1 MREYGTAGLLM
12 DFWIVE
18 YWLVIFTIIVSFLGG
33 LTYFIQRQIPSDKFQ
48 LDTIMNQQGRRGST
62 SSRRKNSRNANKK
75 KQPMTNSNSNDISEA
90 EQKKILPEITLEKDE
105 QEQEQEED
113 EEDESLL
120 EQTVQQSDEKQVKEK
135 FENSIQTEE
144 IISSSTHVEDEQEPT
159 IAIKQRNKP
168 KVINK
173 SPSLPPSKEE
183 YIVLSKP
190 QASVAPVKQAHL
202 SSPIKNSS
210 NHLNPSR
217 DMYSKSN
224 GHISPSYHNY
234 TYSAFNPLPPRF
246 QQQQLE
252 KEAASAA
259 RRYRKRRGPLPQKRS
274 PLLPGSAA
282 RSNDFTPSSV
292 KEQQQQQ
299 QQQQQI
305 DDNQRELSMNLL
317 PQQEL
322 SIHNGYSSESDFLT
336 DSPSTG
342 CNNSISP
349 LLSTSAGSQSSLQRL
364 DLVRSLATSN
374 GLLDELISI
383 FDTVAFSSEE
393 LQIILNKIATKHI
406 SDKHDLQR
414 LISSTKHDK
423 TFERILDETYRSQ
436 AKILAIELQA
446 EKSRVLELTKSN
458 ADMENT
464 IRQLQQ
470 QQQQQP
476 NNMVQYEQMIYPFQM
491 QLRRLAD
498 ENARFQ
504 HQLHAYSMMPAT
516 INELKQQQHI
526 LNEQLRQMTIRNS
539 ALENEAAES
548 ERASKHAAEIY
559 KKADTQKQE
568 RLEQMIADIN
578 KYKKLDKELTNLR
591 QKHNELDKN
600 LNSKI
605 NEISH
610 QRDELRTHCGQ
621 LKEQVQEY
629 EQLQL
634 KYDKLIQNQSNNST
648 NEIKQEINNLKTK
661 NDQLRQRNWK
671 IMEELNKLLDE
682 QQKNQNTKSS

>member
-1 MREYGTAGLLM
+1 M

-18 YWLVIFTIIVSFLGG
+18 YWAVLFTTIVSFLGG
-33 LTYFIQRQIPSDKFQ
+33 LTYFIQRQFSSDKLQ
-48 LDTIMNQQGRRGST
+48 LDIIMNQQGRRGST
-62 SSRRKNSRNANKK
+62 GNRRKNSRNANKRN
-75 KQPMTNSNSNDISEA
+75 QPMTNSNSNDINEE
-90 EQKKILPEITLEKDE
+90 EQKKILPEITLEKNE
-105 QEQEQEED
+105 QEEEEAEED
-113 EEDESLL
+113 EEAESLL
-120 EQTVQQSDEKQVKEK
+120 EQTVQQSGEKQRKEK
-135 FENSIQTEE
+135 FENTNQTEQS
-144 IISSSTHVEDEQEPT
+144 ISSSTHVEDEQEPT
-159 IAIKQRNKP
+159 ISSKQRNKP
-168 KVINK
+168 KTINK
-173 SPSLPPSKEE
+173 SSTLPPSKEE
-183 YIVLSKP
+183 SIVPSKP
-190 QASVAPVKQAHL
+190 QASVAPVKQAHM

-210 NHLNPSR
+210 SNHFNSSQ
-217 DMYSKSN
+217 DMYPKSN
-224 GHISPSYHNY
+224 GHISPSHYVY
-234 TYSAFNPLPPRF
+234 TYSGFNSLPPRF
-246 QQQQLE
+246 QQQKLE

-259 RRYRKRRGPLPQKRS
+259 RRHRRRRGLLPQKRS
-274 PLLPGSAA
+274 FLPPDSAA
-282 RSNDFTPSSV
+282 RSNDFIPLSY
-292 KEQQQQQ
+292 KEQEEEEEEEE

-305 DDNQRELSMNLL
+305 DDNQRELSMNLP

-322 SIHNGYSSESDFLT
+322 SINNDYSSESDFIT
-336 DSPSTG
+336 DSPFIG
-342 CNNSISP
+342 YNNSISP

-393 LQIILNKIATKHI
+393 LQIILNKLATKSI

-414 LISSTKHDK
+414 LISTTKHDK

-446 EKSRVLELTKSN
+446 EKNRVLELTRSN

-476 NNMVQYEQMIYPFQM
+476 NNILQYEQMIYPYQM
-491 QLRRLAD
+491 QLRRIAD
-498 ENARFQ
+498 ENARLQ

-568 RLEQMIADIN
+568 KIEQMIADIN
-578 KYKKLDKELTNLR
+578 KYKKLDKELTSLR

-600 LNSKI
+600 LNAKI
-605 NEISH
+605 NDIAH
-610 QRDELRTHCGQ
+610 QRDELLAHCDQ

-629 EQLQL
+629 EQLET
-634 KYDKLIQNQSNNST
+634 KYDKLIQSQPNNPT
-648 NEIKQEINNLKTK
+648 NEIKQEINDLKTK

-682 QQKNQNTKSS
+682 QQKTQNTKSS